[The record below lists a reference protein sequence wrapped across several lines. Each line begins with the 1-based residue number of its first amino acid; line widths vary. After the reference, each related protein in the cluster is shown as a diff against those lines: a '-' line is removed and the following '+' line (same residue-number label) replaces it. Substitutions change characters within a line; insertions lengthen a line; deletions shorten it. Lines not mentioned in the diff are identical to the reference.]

1 MKRFITFPTLTVF
14 TFFLVCLPVPGLIFG
29 GAIPTFAG
37 GGGNVLAPNAQPRGY
52 SLTDMARAT
61 ARFNTSFN
69 NLLYYPNTPFQILY
83 ADFSTATTTPV
94 DCDNGGSGLLQSG
107 TNSFTVA
114 PGTPFYVPFFNVT
127 DSPPVL
133 GTYPSDE
140 SEAVGYFFGPT
151 QIGGRDFEIIVD
163 GKSTPVGPEYLA
175 GPVETAPLLDGGGT
189 HIITLGVFLTPLSV
203 GTHTVTIRGQV
214 AGDLLL
220 PTYGISCLKE
230 DFTYVVEV
238 KPDGRP

>member
-1 MKRFITFPTLTVF
+1 MKRFTTSTTLTLSVVSLFVLGPVF
-14 TFFLVCLPVPGLIFG
+14 GITS
-29 GAIPTFAG
+29 ASAS
-37 GGGNVLAPNAQPRGY
+37 GGGNVMPPNAQPRGY

-61 ARFNTSFN
+61 AIFNTSGN
-69 NLLYYPNTPFQILY
+69 NPLYYPNTPFQILY
-83 ADFSTATTTPV
+83 ADLSAVTETVVT
-94 DCDNGGSGLLQSG
+94 CDNGGSGKLQSG

-114 PGTPFYVPFFNVT
+114 PGTPFYVPLFNVT

-133 GTYPSDE
+133 GTYPLDE
-140 SEAVGYFFGPT
+140 SAAVRYFFGPT

-175 GPVETAPLLDGGGT
+175 GPVETALLLDGGGT

-238 KPDGRP
+238 KPDGRH